1 MAKTSPTQLTLKK
14 LKSEGYNTVQVCEH
28 YNFFAKVRIDLFN
41 FIDVLAISDD
51 GEVLA
56 VQCTSKSNISSR
68 IKKIANN
75 INIGAIRK
83 AGWRVEVWG
92 WFKNKSKRWEC
103 KIEDVS

>member
-1 MAKTSPTQLTLKK
+1 MATSPTQLTLKK
-14 LKSEGYNTVQVCEH
+14 LRNDGYNTVQVCEY
-28 YNFFAKVRIDLFN
+28 YNFFAKVRVDLFN

-68 IKKIANN
+68 INKIANN
-75 INIGAIRK
+75 KNIGAIRK